1 MTLFNQL
8 LLIFLLPLL
17 TFAQTSKVEQANAAR
32 RGAPIG
38 ATTIL
43 ASEGS
48 GPQFYL
54 DGLAIDRKNYHI
66 NPESIKYM
74 NVVKEGFGKINIT
87 MLEGV
92 RFVNLK
98 NYIGGLN
105 LLPGEK
111 NVVYFLNDRLINNP
125 EEFYV
130 QEDDIVEVVTDLTA
144 TLENTDLKIKVIQV
158 VTRHKKPF

>member
-1 MTLFNQL
+1 M
-8 LLIFLLPLL
+8 
-17 TFAQTSKVEQANAAR
+17 
-32 RGAPIG
+32 
-38 ATTIL
+38 
-43 ASEGS
+43 ASAGS

-54 DGLAIDRKNYHI
+54 DGLTIDRKNYHI
-66 NPESIKYM
+66 NPESIKYI
-74 NVVKEGFGKINIT
+74 NVVKEDSGKINIT
-87 MLEGV
+87 MQEGV
-92 RFVNLK
+92 RFVNLM

-105 LLPGEK
+105 FFPGK
-111 NVVYFLNDRLINNP
+111 NVVYFLNDRVINNP

>member
-1 MTLFNQL
+1 MEHFYS
-8 LLIFLLPLL
+8 LPLL

-32 RGAPIG
+32 RGGPIA
-38 ATTIL
+38 ATTMI
-43 ASEGS
+43 ASNGAS
-48 GPQFYL
+48 PQFYL
-54 DGLAIDRKNYHI
+54 DGLAIDRINYHI

-74 NVVKEGFGKINIT
+74 NVLKEDSGKINIT

-98 NYIGGLN
+98 KYIGGLN
-105 LLPGEK
+105 FFPGK
-111 NVVYFLNDRLINNP
+111 NVVYFLNDRVINNP

-144 TLENTDLKIKVIQV
+144 TLENTDLQIKVIQV

>member
-1 MTLFNQL
+1 MKFNFQL
-8 LLIFLLPLL
+8 SIIFLLPLL

-38 ATTIL
+38 ATTIM
-43 ASEGS
+43 ASAGS

-74 NVVKEGFGKINIT
+74 NVLKEDSGKINIT

-105 LLPGEK
+105 FFPGK
-111 NVVYFLNDRLINNP
+111 NVVYFLNDRVINNP

-130 QEDDIVEVVTDLTA
+130 QEDDILEVVTDLTA

>member
-1 MTLFNQL
+1 
-8 LLIFLLPLL
+8 
-17 TFAQTSKVEQANAAR
+17 
-32 RGAPIG
+32 
-38 ATTIL
+38 
-43 ASEGS
+43 
-48 GPQFYL
+48 
-54 DGLAIDRKNYHI
+54 
-66 NPESIKYM
+66 
-74 NVVKEGFGKINIT
+74 

-98 NYIGGLN
+98 NYIGGFN

-111 NVVYFLNDRLINNP
+111 NVVYFLNDRLINYP

-144 TLENTDLKIKVIQV
+144 RLENTDLKIKVIQV